1 MNRTPIVDRE
11 IPDRALCPRHAE
23 ESRRWLDSIG
33 PGARPIDLGIQIHTV
48 GSGNAREIT
57 DGIRDRAAI
66 RYDLVR
72 SQLDLI
78 TTACAGGR
86 GCSADQGAAFAKPGV
101 QA

>member
-1 MNRTPIVDRE
+1 MTARWT
-11 IPDRALCPRHAE
+11 LCPRHGE

-33 PGARPIDLGIQIHTV
+33 PGAKPIDLGIRIHTV
-48 GSGNAREIT
+48 GSGNARNIT
-57 DGIRDRAAI
+57 DSIQHRAAI

-86 GCSADQGAAFAKPGV
+86 GCSAEAAAAFTEPGERHES
-101 QA
+101 